1 MVNVPNSEIGIKVAK
16 TGLIIPYLMFVDDCF
31 IFAKK
36 TGQQPGISKSFL
48 GIIVTSQA
56 NC

>member
-1 MVNVPNSEIGIKVAK
+1 MVHVPNSEIGIKVAK

-36 TGQQPGISKSFL
+36 TGQQPGISKPFL